1 MDSED
6 NAPGLTLVPPAA
18 ENESSA
24 AGVFPSA
31 QMAFVRAIQE
41 SFLRGLGQ
49 ELADR
54 LEMTVAARLAAAQT
68 VSASAF
74 LQSSDEG
81 GCLLTLD
88 ASPSPG
94 QAFVSLSAGL
104 VAFLLRY
111 FLGAPT
117 TSEEPP
123 HAVTEIELHIL
134 RETFEMLAGEL
145 NAAWKPSGIAF
156 HWTSTAAPAAAAG
169 QGTFLAF
176 DCCLD
181 VEGASYGFRVAAP
194 AFLAR
199 LAALQAS
206 PSSAEEVPVPAR
218 ETILFSLRGAR
229 VSVEAVLSGSTL
241 RMGDLLEMEPGHVL
255 MLAQAASSPLECRIN
270 GKPKF
275 RGEWVSR
282 GGRQALELL

>member
-6 NAPGLTLVPPAA
+6 NAPGLMLVPPAA
-18 ENESSA
+18 EYEGAA
-24 AGVFPSA
+24 AGAFPSA

-49 ELADR
+49 ELTGR

-74 LQSSDEG
+74 LLSGEEG

-94 QAFVSLSAGL
+94 QAFVDVSAGL
-104 VAFLLRY
+104 AAFLLRH

-156 HWTSTAAPAAAAG
+156 RWTPTAAPEAAAG
-169 QGTFLAF
+169 QGTLLAF

-181 VEGASYGFRVAAP
+181 VDGASYGFRVAAP

-199 LAALQAS
+199 RAAMQ
-206 PSSAEEVPVPAR
+206 SSASIAEEAAVPAR
-218 ETILFSLRGAR
+218 ETILLALRGAT

-255 MLAQAASSPLECRIN
+255 MLAQSASSPIECRIN

-275 RGEWVSR
+275 RGEWISR
-282 GGRQALELL
+282 GDRQALELL

>member
-6 NAPGLTLVPPAA
+6 NAPGLALVPPVV
-18 ENESSA
+18 EYEGSG
-24 AGVFPSA
+24 AGAFPSA
-31 QMAFVRAIQE
+31 QMAFVRAIHE
-41 SFLRGLGQ
+41 RFLRGLGQ
-49 ELADR
+49 ELAGR
-54 LEMTVAARLAAAQT
+54 LEMTVAARLVAAQP

-74 LQSSDEG
+74 LQSGDAG

-88 ASPSPG
+88 ASPSPA
-94 QAFVSLSAGL
+94 QAFVALSAGL
-104 VAFLLRY
+104 AAFLLRF

-156 HWTSTAAPAAAAG
+156 HWTPTAAPEAAAG
-169 QGTFLAF
+169 QGTLLAF

-181 VEGASYGFRVAAP
+181 VDGASYGFRVAAP

-206 PSSAEEVPVPAR
+206 PSTAEEAPVPAR
-218 ETILFSLRGAR
+218 ETILLALRGAT

-255 MLAQAASSPLECRIN
+255 MLAQSASSPIECRIN

-275 RGEWVSR
+275 RGEWISR
-282 GGRQALELL
+282 GDRQALELL